1 MTALSNKRKKD
12 LEAIE
17 GFKQKQKIQKRK
29 GTIKDYMTRHEDA
42 QKDSKTKTMIDF
54 NNKQTTSIKLIAIQ
68 KNLTVNL
75 TTRFTKGKMLMSSRT
90 SLSSFVYYKTDV
102 FCFPQEN
109 KAVKDIYEKHEI
121 QKYFIYQN
129 LTDTDSTSLFFVF
142 ICDLNSQLNQKNSI
156 KIIFEVLIQSSILK
170 RLDLSDDFW
179 TQFGVCNP
187 RLKKQVGPYETE
199 SIDNANIVTIAV
211 NPKEYFVK
219 YLDKNINKKH
229 KA

>member
-1 MTALSNKRKKD
+1 MTALSNKRKED

-17 GFKQKQKIQKRK
+17 GFKQKQRIQKRK
-29 GTIKDYMTRHEDA
+29 RTIKDYMARYEDA

-54 NNKQTTSIKLIAIQ
+54 NNKQITSIKLIAIQ

-75 TTRFTKGKMLMSSRT
+75 TTGFTKGKMLMSSKT
-90 SLSSFVYYKTDV
+90 SLCSFVYYKTDV
-102 FCFPQEN
+102 FCFPQES
-109 KAVKDIYEKHEI
+109 KAVKDTYEKHKI

-129 LTDTDSTSLFFVF
+129 LVDTDSTSLFFVL

-156 KIIFEVLIQSSILK
+156 KIIFEVLTQSSILK
-170 RLDLSDDFW
+170 RLDLSDGFW

-187 RLKKQVGPYETE
+187 RLKKQVVLYETE

-219 YLDKNINKKH
+219 YRDKNINKKH
-229 KA
+229 KG